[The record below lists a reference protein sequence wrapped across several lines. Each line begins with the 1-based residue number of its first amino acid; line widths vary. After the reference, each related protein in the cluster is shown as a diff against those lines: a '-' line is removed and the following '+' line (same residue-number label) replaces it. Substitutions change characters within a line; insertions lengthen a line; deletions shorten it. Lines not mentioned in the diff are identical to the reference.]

1 MRHPME
7 SLGIPPGAIVS
18 FEEGGC
24 HPLTYATENSG
35 LSNTHW
41 STEALTIPLRTL
53 EMHIN

>member
-7 SLGIPPGAIVS
+7 SLGMPPGAIVS
-18 FEEGGC
+18 FEEGGR

-35 LSNTHW
+35 LCNTHW